1 MSKQPGIL
9 LVDDDPA
16 IMWQLQPLLER
27 AGFTVT
33 ITADGET
40 ALRLVQAA
48 ALDLIVLDVLMP
60 GLDGRAVLR
69 QLRQA
74 GQWLPVLLLTQV
86 GDSTERALALEEGA
100 DDNLNKPFNPHE
112 LIARI
117 RALLRRA
124 RAGHVSLASAQR
136 LRSGNLLL
144 DQRAHRAWLA
154 IPS

>member
-74 GQWLPVLLLTQV
+74 EQWLPVLLLTQV

>member
-1 MSKQPGIL
+1 MANQPTIL

-16 IMWQLQPLLER
+16 ITWQLQPLLER

-33 ITADGET
+33 VAADGEA
-40 ALRLVQAA
+40 ALRLVQVAA
-48 ALDLIVLDVLMP
+48 PDLIVLDVLMP
-60 GLDGRAVLR
+60 RLDGRAVLR

-100 DDNLNKPFNPHE
+100 DDYLNKPFDPYE

-117 RALLRRA
+117 RALLRRT
-124 RAGHVSLASAQR
+124 RAG
-136 LRSGNLLL
+136 NLPW
-144 DQRAHRAWLA
+144 RAPNGCAA
-154 IPS
+154 ATC